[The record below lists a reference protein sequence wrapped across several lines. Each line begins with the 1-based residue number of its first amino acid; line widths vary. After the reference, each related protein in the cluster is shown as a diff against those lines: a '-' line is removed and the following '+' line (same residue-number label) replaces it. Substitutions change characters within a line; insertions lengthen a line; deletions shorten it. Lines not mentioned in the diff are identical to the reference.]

1 MLTLGRVSSL
11 ASALL
16 LSTIERSDN
25 MNNPQTEWKI
35 GMTVDEAAAYTGI
48 GRNTL
53 RSLIKNK
60 KLPVLRVGRRIII
73 RIDVLDRF
81 LITNQ
86 DIDLLDLEKVVRVN

>member
-1 MLTLGRVSSL
+1 
-11 ASALL
+11 
-16 LSTIERSDN
+16 
-25 MNNPQTEWKI
+25 
-35 GMTVDEAAAYTGI
+35 MTVDEAAAYTGI
-48 GRNTL
+48 GRNTI
-53 RSLIKNK
+53 RSLIKNE

>member
-1 MLTLGRVSSL
+1 
-11 ASALL
+11 
-16 LSTIERSDN
+16 